1 MTISQG
7 DIYWVATN
15 SAYMH
20 PHVVIQVDA
29 STQTITLCAVTTN
42 AKQATLPGNILL
54 ETGEAN
60 LSKPSIVVV
69 SQVFTVEQA
78 KLGAYIGTLSAQRV
92 AQIQAGMRFIQRL
105 TEYRM

>member
-15 SAYMH
+15 SAYIH
-20 PHVVIQVDA
+20 PHVVIQADD

-42 AKQATLPGNILL
+42 TKQATLPGNILL

-78 KLGAYIGTLSAQRV
+78 KLGEYIGTLSVQRV

-105 TEYRM
+105 TEYRT